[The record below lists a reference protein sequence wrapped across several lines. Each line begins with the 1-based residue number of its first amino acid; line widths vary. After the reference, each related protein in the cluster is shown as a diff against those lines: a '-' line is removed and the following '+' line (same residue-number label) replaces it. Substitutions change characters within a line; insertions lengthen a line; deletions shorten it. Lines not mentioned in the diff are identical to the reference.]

1 MKDLTAQKR
10 KEPSLAFGGQA
21 LIEGV
26 MMRSRKHMVL
36 CVRKPN
42 KEILTSVEQLNP
54 LADKYKV
61 LGIPFLRG
69 IVMLFESLYLGMKGI
84 LFSGNVALDEGE
96 VDGKSE
102 SSKFGTGQLAIIVA
116 GALGIVAV
124 FFLVPFFLASWLSLT
139 GVVFNVVEA
148 GIRLTMFILYLVFI
162 ASWGEFRR
170 VLQYH
175 GAEHKAINAFEAGV
189 PMDVENVKK
198 HSRLHPRCGTSLLFI
213 VLIIS
218 IVLFSIMPNLGF
230 TAKIAYRI
238 LLIPVI
244 GGISYELLRLSG
256 KYRNSIVTRV
266 LTAPGMGFQLLTTKE
281 PSDDMLEVSIKA
293 VQEVTKVATITS

>member
-1 MKDLTAQKR
+1 
-10 KEPSLAFGGQA
+10 
-21 LIEGV
+21 
-26 MMRSRKHMVL
+26 
-36 CVRKPN
+36 
-42 KEILTSVEQLNP
+42 
-54 LADKYKV
+54 
-61 LGIPFLRG
+61 
-69 IVMLFESLYLGMKGI
+69 MLFESLYLGMKGI